1 MQSITPEKLEKAKE
15 QFLNK
20 IKEIDMDDVEY
31 VLKKGL
37 NFLKKIAANIPGPL
51 VDLWDDIKL
60 MWSLIR
66 DYVEG
71 NYKQVP
77 WSTIAAIVGSLL
89 YLFYPIDIIPDYV
102 PLYGFLDD
110 AIVITLALKMIK
122 KDLDSYKQWM
132 EENNKEILMLPE

>member
-77 WSTIAAIVGSLL
+77 WSTIAAIAGSLL

>member
-77 WSTIAAIVGSLL
+77 WSTIAAVAGAFL
-89 YLFYPIDIIPDYV
+89 YLLSPIDIIPDFI
-102 PLYGFLDD
+102 PMAGFIDD
-110 AIVITLALKMIK
+110 AIVIVLALKMIK
-122 KDLDSYKQWM
+122 KDLDLYKKWL
-132 EENNKEILMLPE
+132 EENKKEIVIL

>member
-15 QFLNK
+15 QFLNN

-122 KDLDSYKQWM
+122 KDLDSYRQWM